1 MNVLQYDA
9 GLALE
14 IAKEFGEERGRAK
27 MLIENIDAGMQNFHV
42 SLQEAC
48 QGLGYTVEKYE
59 EAKELIKP
67 KKRET
72 LFFIDDADRIRNLC
86 EAREDYRRTWGGMD
100 LRVAEMQ
107 AKQEALMSQNSE
119 TESLDVEG
127 DKAEME
133 RLIKILKLRIDILQH
148 LI

>member
-72 LFFIDDADRIRNLC
+72 LFLLMMLTGFVIYVRRERITGELG
-86 EAREDYRRTWGGMD
+86 AGWT
-100 LRVAEMQ
+100 
-107 AKQEALMSQNSE
+107 
-119 TESLDVEG
+119 
-127 DKAEME
+127 
-133 RLIKILKLRIDILQH
+133 
-148 LI
+148 